1 MGRADGDRVAQLL
14 LGITRT
20 QGEHGHLATMLFDEL
35 HGTFDGAL
43 LVGARG
49 EPEVGGIDVLPVGG
63 HVDLAPGAGTRFTQQ
78 RIFMIAP
85 DQPFRRVSSGSKAEP
100 LPTTVQG

>member
-63 HVDLAPGAGTRFTQQ
+63 HVDLCARRGTRFTQQ